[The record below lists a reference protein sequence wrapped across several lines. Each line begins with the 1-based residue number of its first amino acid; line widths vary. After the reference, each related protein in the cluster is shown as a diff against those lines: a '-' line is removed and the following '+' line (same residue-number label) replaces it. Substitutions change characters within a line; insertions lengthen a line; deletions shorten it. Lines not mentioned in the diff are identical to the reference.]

1 MAVDQLPGRLR
12 EFVAY
17 LDGLLARLDQGGG
30 WCAVFWQRDPD
41 GMQACLDGREV
52 PPWDV
57 VEALLQDLATAYGP
71 EVANG
76 EAERARPLHAAAQ
89 AAHDARP
96 GGRDALGD
104 RFDVMLREQ
113 RYAAERQAE
122 LGRLLA
128 TATTQEEADA
138 IRLDLAWAR
147 DDHERAVRRCAELQS
162 RMAELDGRSMG
173 GRGRAIRRGQVADG
187 GAFREAYG
195 DEGDAFGAGGHA
207 PSGAGGGRLADGYG
221 GDVAGVGG
229 HGAGGTGVG
238 GRGLGGYGG
247 EAAGVGGHGAGGTG
261 VGGRGLG
268 GYGGEAAGIGG
279 HGAGGAGGDGRGLGG
294 YGDGVAEGGGHVA
307 GGTGVRGREAGH
319 HGDAAAGFG
328 GHESGVPG
336 AEGRGGE
343 FPDMP
348 QQRDTTSTTGTEA
361 TRGGPAE
368 QWSDS
373 AEAARPGRTPQWPGS
388 AEADRSGY
396 SSHSSAPA
404 DATRPGPHQHSELDA
419 SHTTY
424 APYQQASPAVTRPD
438 AGAPQQP
445 TPAAQPPEAPA
456 LTNKRKRRRGSARF
470 AGMAEEGGAPVVV
483 PPTAVPDLPTG
494 AVSKGRTPRGA
505 RFAGAAGAAEER
517 SGQRGEAAD
526 VAARRETADTIA
538 TLIRLRAEGRTGE
551 AHALLAEVAHWPAD
565 RFPLLAAELQHAGLR
580 ADWAALLWEAA
591 SLPADRLVAA
601 ADALVAAGR
610 SADGEQVLRQG
621 VARPAG
627 EIGTAVLGLVAEGR
641 RREVSALLDAYVRV
655 RTPEEAARSAE
666 PGPQTLVPLLLAAAR
681 GVSDERHWDL
691 VHALRV
697 AGFSA

>member
-57 VEALLQDLATAYGP
+57 VESLLQDLAAAYGP
-71 EVANG
+71 EVAHT

-128 TATTQEEADA
+128 AATTQEEADA

-173 GRGRAIRRGQVADG
+173 GRGRAIRRGQIADG
-187 GAFREAYG
+187 GVFRGTYG
-195 DEGDAFGAGGHA
+195 DADDARGDSGPAPGGAG
-207 PSGAGGGRLADGYG
+207 SGGLADGYG
-221 GDVAGVGG
+221 GYGGDGVG
-229 HGAGGTGVG
+229 V
-238 GRGLGGYGG
+238 GGYGG
-247 EAAGVGGHGAGGTG
+247 E
-261 VGGRGLG
+261 
-268 GYGGEAAGIGG
+268 
-279 HGAGGAGGDGRGLGG
+279 
-294 YGDGVAEGGGHVA
+294 VAEGGGRVA
-307 GGTGVRGREAGH
+307 GDSGGRRREAGH
-319 HGDAAAGFG
+319 YGDAASGFG
-328 GHESGVPG
+328 GHESGVRAADGRG
-336 AEGRGGE
+336 AE
-343 FPDMP
+343 FPNMP
-348 QQRDTTSTTGTEA
+348 QQRDTTSTSGTEA
-361 TRGGPAE
+361 THGGHADQSPGSAEAARAGHAPQWSTPAGAVRPGRTPQGSGSPDAVRPGGAP

-373 AEAARPGRTPQWPGS
+373 ADAVRPGRTPQWSGP
-388 AEADRSGY
+388 ADAARRGY
-396 SSHSSAPA
+396 SPRPAAPA
-404 DATRPGPHQHSELDA
+404 DATRPGPHQHSQADA
-419 SHTTY
+419 PPTTY
-424 APYQQASPAVTRPD
+424 APYEQASPAATRPGRTPQPD
-438 AGAPQQP
+438 AEPSRQP
-445 TPAAQPPEAPA
+445 APAAQPPEAPA
-456 LTNKRKRRRGSARF
+456 PTAKRKRRRGSARF
-470 AGMAEEGGAPVVV
+470 AGMAEEGGAPVAV
-483 PPTAVPDLPTG
+483 PPAAVPELPTG
-494 AVSKGRTPRGA
+494 PVSKGRTPRGA
-505 RFAGAAGAAEER
+505 RFAGAAEASEER
-517 SGQRGEAAD
+517 SDQRAEALDA
-526 VAARRETADTIA
+526 AARRETADTIA
-538 TLIRLRAEGRTGE
+538 TLTRLRAEGRTGE
-551 AHALLAEVAHWPAD
+551 AHALLAEIAHWPAD

-580 ADWAALLWEAA
+580 ADWATLLWEAA

-691 VHALRV
+691 IHALRV

>member
-57 VEALLQDLATAYGP
+57 VEALLQDLAAAYGP
-71 EVANG
+71 EVAHG

-162 RMAELDGRSMG
+162 RMAELDRRSMG
-173 GRGRAIRRGQVADG
+173 GRGRAIRRGQAADG
-187 GAFREAYG
+187 GAYG
-195 DEGDAFGAGGHA
+195 DEDDPFGSGGTA
-207 PSGAGGGRLADGYG
+207 GGRLADGYG
-221 GDVAGVGG
+221 GDVAGGGG
-229 HGAGGTGVG
+229 HGVGGTGGG

-247 EAAGVGGHGAGGTG
+247 
-261 VGGRGLG
+261 
-268 GYGGEAAGIGG
+268 
-279 HGAGGAGGDGRGLGG
+279 
-294 YGDGVAEGGGHVA
+294 GVAEDGGRVA

-319 HGDAAAGFG
+319 YGDAAAGFG
-328 GHESGVPG
+328 DHESGVRG
-336 AEGRGGE
+336 AGNRGGE

-361 TRGGPAE
+361 NRGGPAE
-368 QWSDS
+368 QWRGS
-373 AEAARPGRTPQWPGS
+373 AEAARSGRAPQWPEPADEARPGRAPQWSDPAAGPRPGRTPQWSEPADEARPGRAPQWS
-388 AEADRSGY
+388 GSVDAVRSGY
-396 SSHSSAPA
+396 GSHPSASA
-404 DATRPGPHQHSELDA
+404 DATRPAPHQYSEADA
-419 SHTTY
+419 SHTT
-424 APYQQASPAVTRPD
+424 ASPAVTRPD
-438 AGAPQQP
+438 AEAP
-445 TPAAQPPEAPA
+445 QPPEAPA
-456 LTNKRKRRRGSARF
+456 LTSKRKRRRGSARF

-483 PPTAVPDLPTG
+483 PPAAVPDLPTG
-494 AVSKGRTPRGA
+494 PVTKRRTPRGA
-505 RFAGAAGAAEER
+505 RFAGAAEAAEER

-538 TLIRLRAEGRTGE
+538 TLTRLRAEGRTGE

-580 ADWAALLWEAA
+580 ADWATLMWEAA

-610 SADGEQVLRQG
+610 GVDGEQVLRQG

-627 EIGTAVLGLVAEGR
+627 EIGAAVLGLVAEGR
-641 RREVSALLDAYVRV
+641 RREVTALLDAYVRV

-666 PGPQTLVPLLLAAAR
+666 PGPQTLVPLLLAAAQ